1 MIRARVALC
10 CAVALLSSIASV
22 SRAATGDSAPA
33 YGAPKIPC
41 ASLADLSLPDTQ
53 IISATKVSGA
63 LSYCNVIGVINKRV
77 SQQDPD
83 HFTYGIGFELNLP
96 DGWVGRFEMMGG
108 AGTDGSLQNP
118 VGFVGTELAS
128 GWAVATDDGG
138 HEDAPGNPLGWS
150 DDDPNAG
157 GTGHFGIDAQARID
171 YGYNA
176 IAKTTLISRA
186 IIASYYGALP
196 RYSYLCGCSN
206 GGRDAMIAA
215 QREPDF
221 FDGIIAGNPGF
232 DLPRAAVAEAWNE
245 VQLAPLATT
254 LDLNGQPYVGN
265 TFEPQDLAVAS
276 AAILSAC
283 DALDGLVDGIVDN
296 YTACTNARVYP
307 ALETFTCSAK
317 GSHGNEPHTG
327 TCLSAAQVAALKNI
341 YAGPKDS
348 HGRPLY
354 SSWFWDAG
362 IWDPPNAFGA
372 GFAAWNVALPGPA
385 SGTTNTA
392 INLTLGAAA
401 IPMIFATPPVVT
413 PVAGPSGQ
421 EAFIFNYNF
430 DTDASRIFAVA
441 PGYPQS
447 AMDFMT
453 AIDFTHNGRSDL
465 TPFTRH
471 GGKMI
476 IYDSINDGIFS
487 GVDLVNWYKS
497 LAEVHTDSERP
508 GNDRQNSIRLYL
520 VPNMAHCGG
529 GPATAS
535 FGANVLTAITSWV
548 ERGTAPEAIVAAN
561 TNTVA
566 PFPSDAPFD
575 PRVAQNFPTGGTR
588 PLCPYPRQSRYLG
601 WGPTGKASS
610 FACVDPNHDPGESR
624 LQGGDTRPGPIH

>member
-1 MIRARVALC
+1 MNREHIVLCWAAALLCSVALTTR
-10 CAVALLSSIASV
+10 AAPENSV
-22 SRAATGDSAPA
+22 SAFRT
-33 YGAPKIPC
+33 PKVAC
-41 ASLADLSLPDTQ
+41 ASLMNVSLPDTQ
-53 IISATKVSGA
+53 IISATKVPGA
-63 LSYCNVIGVINKRV
+63 TPYCNVTGVINKRV
-77 SQQDPD
+77 SKQDPD
-83 HFTYGIGFELNLP
+83 HFTYGIGFEVNLP
-96 DGWVGRFEMMGG
+96 DSWVGRFEMMGG

-118 VGFVGTELAS
+118 VGFIGTELAS
-128 GWAVATDDGG
+128 GWAVAMDDGG
-138 HEDAPGNPLGWS
+138 HEDAPGNPLLGWT

-157 GTGHFGIDAQARID
+157 GTGHFGIDAQARTD
-171 YGYNA
+171 YGYTA
-176 IAKTTLISRA
+176 IAKTTVVSKA
-186 IIASYYGALP
+186 IIASYYGAGP

-206 GGRDAMIAA
+206 GGRDAMVAA

-296 YTACTNARVYP
+296 YTACTNERVYP
-307 ALETFTCSAK
+307 ALDAYTCSVK
-317 GSHGNEPHTG
+317 GSHGNEPHSG
-327 TCLSAAQVAALKNI
+327 TCLSAAQVTALKRI

-348 HGRPLY
+348 HGRRLY

-362 IWDPPNAFGA
+362 IWDPPSAFGA
-372 GFAAWNVALPGPA
+372 GFAAWNVALPGPP
-385 SGTTNTA
+385 GTSNTA

-401 IPMIFATPPVVT
+401 VPMIFTTAPVVT

-421 EAFIFNYNF
+421 EAFIFNFNF
-430 DTDASRIFAVA
+430 DTDAFRIFDTA

-447 AMDFMT
+447 AMEFMT
-453 AIDFTHNGRSDL
+453 AIDFMRNGHADL
-465 TPFTRH
+465 TPFARH
-471 GGKMI
+471 GGKLI

-487 GVDLVNWYKS
+487 AVDLVDWYNS
-497 LAEVHTDSERP
+497 LSKEPVDGERP
-508 GNDRQNSIRLYL
+508 GTDRQNNVRLYL

-535 FGANVLTAITSWV
+535 FGGNLLTAITSWV
-548 ERGTAPEAIVAAN
+548 ERGAAPDRIIAAN
-561 TNTVA
+561 TNTSS
-566 PFPSDAPFD
+566 PFPSEAPFD

-601 WGPTGKASS
+601 SGPTGDAAS
-610 FACVDPNHDPGESR
+610 FACVDPERADRDAGESGHR
-624 LQGGDTRPGPIH
+624 RGESTP